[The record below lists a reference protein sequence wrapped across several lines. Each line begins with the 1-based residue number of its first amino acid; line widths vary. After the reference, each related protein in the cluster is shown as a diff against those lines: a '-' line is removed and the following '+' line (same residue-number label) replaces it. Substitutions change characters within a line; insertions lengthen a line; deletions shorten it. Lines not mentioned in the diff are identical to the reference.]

1 MFCFYKIVKDCV
13 MMFIY
18 VEFFSGKFNLIVF
31 RELECGNI
39 FNVMI
44 IFLVVVG
51 SIFLVGFVFLVI
63 WKLFVI
69 IYDWREFVK
78 F

>member
-1 MFCFYKIVKDCV
+1 MYFLFYICLKFDVGGLV
-13 MMFIY
+13 YY
-18 VEFFSGKFNLIVF
+18 VFWFF
-31 RELECGNI
+31 LECGI
-39 FNVMI
+39 VFNVMI

-51 SIFLVGFVFLVI
+51 SIFLIGIAFLVI

-69 IYDWREFVK
+69 IYDRREFVK